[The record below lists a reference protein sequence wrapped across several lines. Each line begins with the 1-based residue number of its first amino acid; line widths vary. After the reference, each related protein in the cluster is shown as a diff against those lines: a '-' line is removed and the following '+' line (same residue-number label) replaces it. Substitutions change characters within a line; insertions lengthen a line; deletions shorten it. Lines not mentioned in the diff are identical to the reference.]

1 MTLVQFPLHRRANDV
16 RRCALVLRDING
28 EEANQFW
35 REEVGKFA
43 AGLRRLGLDE
53 QEISQ
58 QARLFMDS
66 VQLELQ
72 SFYAN
77 ESAG

>member
-1 MTLVQFPLHRRANDV
+1 MTLVQFPLHRRTSDI
-16 RRCALVLRDING
+16 RRCALALRDLNG

-35 REEVGKFA
+35 RREVAAFA
-43 AGLRRLGLDE
+43 SALRRVGAEE
-53 QEISQ
+53 QEIGQ

-66 VQLELQ
+66 VQMELQ
-72 SFYAN
+72 SFYAS